1 MRRAFRSLTLAAAV
15 LAVFAP
21 SARAAEA
28 PVKVDW
34 NQTAP
39 LSGRVV
45 DGTVEVAS
53 SRTGGTFP
61 LVAIDDPVI
70 ASDEY
75 ALTGRIRYRGVAGVG
90 FLEMWSVFPDGGRYF
105 SRTLANDGPQAR
117 ISGDSGWRDFEL
129 PFYLD
134 GSERPVRVELDLVLP
149 GAGNVWIG
157 PLELV
162 SPGATSSAWW
172 SDRTGGL
179 IGGIAGSLIGITG
192 AILGVLVAKG
202 RGRRAVLATM
212 AALASAGGGLLV
224 AGLVALALSQ
234 PYAVYFP
241 LILGGIILLAV
252 FGPGSRRA
260 RRAYEGVELRR
271 MRAMDTAPS

>member
-1 MRRAFRSLTLAAAV
+1 MRRVFRSLIPAAAV
-15 LAVFAP
+15 LAAFAP
-21 SARAAEA
+21 SARASEA
-28 PVKVDW
+28 SMKVDW

-45 DGTVEVAS
+45 DGAVEVTS
-53 SRTGGTFP
+53 SGAGGTFP
-61 LVAIDDPVI
+61 LLAIDEPAI
-70 ASDEY
+70 ATDEY
-75 ALTGRIRYRGVAGVG
+75 AVTGRIRYRGVAGVG

-117 ISGDSGWRDFEL
+117 ISGDSGWRDLEL
-129 PFYLD
+129 PFYLN
-134 GSERPVRVELDLVLP
+134 GSERPVRLELGLVLP
-149 GAGNVWIG
+149 GAGRVWIG
-157 PLELV
+157 PLELT

-172 SDRTGGL
+172 SDRLGGL
-179 IGGIAGSLIGITG
+179 IGGIGGSLIGLTG
-192 AILGVLVAKG
+192 ALVGVLVARG

-212 AALASAGGGLLV
+212 VALAIAGGGLLV
-224 AGLVALALSQ
+224 AGAVALAMSQ

-241 LILGGIILLAV
+241 LILGGILLVGV

-260 RRAYEGVELRR
+260 RRAYEDVELRK